1 MVASRRAKPDSAIIQ
16 QGASVLELL
25 TDKDPAALDAID
37 SYIES
42 FTQWHAGWKARLSE
56 HPADKELKAV
66 GAEVAKQHSE
76 VLRLAG
82 ELKESIAASLRSL
95 KRKGKGLI
103 AYSDKLPKR
112 ISTIRPRKG

>member
-1 MVASRRAKPDSAIIQ
+1 MVATRRAKVDSAIIQ
-16 QGASVLELL
+16 QGGEVLALL
-25 TDKDPAALDAID
+25 EEKDPTALDALD
-37 SYIES
+37 LYIES
-42 FTQWHAGWKARLSE
+42 FGKWHGDWKARLLESSN
-56 HPADKELKAV
+56 DRDLKAV

-82 ELKESIAASLRSL
+82 ELKESIAVSLRSL